1 MQHVI
6 FVAPFA
12 LDATMRFVR
21 PAAGLPGVKLGLIG
35 QEPVEKLPEDL
46 RSKLS
51 SHYRVDDAMDA
62 GQLEVAVRHVTK
74 ELGGKVDRLIAI
86 LEQLQVPVAQV
97 RAKLGLPGLSVEA
110 AQNFRDKARMKN
122 VLRSSGLPCAKHK
135 LATSAQDAYTFAEQ
149 VGYPIV
155 VKPPAGAG
163 AKNTFRVESHE
174 QLAGYLKTS
183 PIKSGDPVL
192 LEEFILGE
200 EYSFDSVTINGRQ
213 VFHSI
218 GRYSPTPLDVLQ
230 NPWIQWVV
238 YLPRRIDGPEF
249 KPIHEAGPRALDALG
264 MNTGL
269 THMEWFRRKDGSIA
283 ISEVAARPPGAQFT
297 TLMSYAHDKDMYKA
311 WVELM
316 VFERFDVPERK
327 YSAGAAYLRGQGT
340 GRVKSIRGLEQAQRE
355 LGDLVVEA
363 KLPQVG
369 QSPKDGYEGEGYVIV
384 RHQDTQVVVDALKRL
399 IETIR
404 VDLG

>member
-1 MQHVI
+1 MRNVI

-12 LDATMRFVR
+12 LDATMRFVT
-21 PAAGLPGVKLGLIG
+21 PAANLPGVRLAIIG
-35 QEPVEKLPEDL
+35 QEPADSMPKELREKL
-46 RSKLS
+46 SA
-51 SHYRVDDAMDA
+51 HYRVEDAMQPD
-62 GQLEVAVRHVTK
+62 QLMTAVRAISK
-74 ELGGKVDRLIAI
+74 GWNAKPDRLIAI
-86 LEQLQVPVAQV
+86 LEQLQVPVAEV

-110 AQNFRDKARMKN
+110 AHNFRDKARMKT
-122 VLRSSGLPCAKHK
+122 VLRKHDLPCAKHRLCHNAADA
-135 LATSAQDAYTFAEQ
+135 LAFAESA
-149 VGYPIV
+149 GYPIV

-163 AKNTFRVESHE
+163 ARNTHRVDDRT
-174 QLAGYLKTS
+174 QLDAYLKTQ
-183 PIKSGDPVL
+183 PIRAEEPVL
-192 LEEFILGE
+192 FEEFILGE
-200 EYSFDSVTINGRQ
+200 EFSFDSVTIGKKH

-249 KPIHEAGPRALDALG
+249 AKIHVAGPKALDALG
-264 MNTGL
+264 MSTGL

-316 VFERFDVPERK
+316 VFDTFDIPERK
-327 YSAGAAYLRGQGT
+327 FSAGAAYLRGQGQ
-340 GRVKSIRGLEQAQRE
+340 GRVKSIRGLEQAQKE
-355 LGDLVVEA
+355 LGELVVEA
-363 KLPQVG
+363 KLPQIG
-369 QSPKDGYEGEGYVIV
+369 MSPKEGYEGEGFVIV
-384 RHQDTQVVVDALKRL
+384 RHQDTAVVEKALQRM
-399 IETIR
+399 IELVR

>member
-51 SHYRVDDAMDA
+51 AHYRVDDAMDA

-86 LEQLQVPVAQV
+86 LEQLQVPVAEV
-97 RAKLGLPGLSVEA
+97 REKLGLPGLTVEA

-135 LATSAQDAYTFAEQ
+135 LATTAQEAYTFAEQ

-174 QLAGYLKTS
+174 QLASSLKSS
-183 PIKSGDPVL
+183 PIRAGEPIL

-213 VFHSI
+213 MFHSI

-249 KPIHEAGPRALDALG
+249 KAIHEAGPRALDALG

>member
-1 MQHVI
+1 MQNVI

-21 PAAGLPGVKLGLIG
+21 PAADLPDVRLAVIG
-35 QEPVEKLPEDL
+35 QEPIESLPVELREKL
-46 RSKLS
+46 SG
-51 SHYRVDDAMDA
+51 HYRVDDAMNAD
-62 GQLEVAVRHVTK
+62 QLVTAVRHIAK
-74 ELGGKVDRLIAI
+74 EWGGKVDRLIAI
-86 LEQLQVPVAQV
+86 LEQLQVPVAEV

-110 AQNFRDKARMKN
+110 AHNFRDKARMKN
-122 VLRSSGLPCAKHK
+122 VLRAHDIPCAKHR
-135 LATSAQDAYTFAEQ
+135 LCRDAREAIAFADAT
-149 VGYPIV
+149 GYPLVI
-155 VKPPAGAG
+155 KPPAGAG
-163 AKNTFRVESHE
+163 ARNTHRVDDRAQLES
-174 QLAGYLKTS
+174 YLES
-183 PIKSGDPVL
+183 APIRAEDPVL

-200 EYSFDSVTINGRQ
+200 EHSFDTVTIGGRH

-218 GRYSPTPLDVLQ
+218 GKYSPTPLDVLQ

-249 KPIHEAGPRALDALG
+249 AAIHKAGPRALDALG
-264 MNTGL
+264 MVTGL
-269 THMEWFRRKDGSIA
+269 THMEWFRRNDGSIA

-327 YSAGAAYLRGQGT
+327 FSAGAAYLRGQGQ
-340 GRVKSIRGLEQAQRE
+340 GRVKSVRGLEQAQKE

-363 KLPQVG
+363 KLPQIG
-369 QSPKDGYEGEGYVIV
+369 MPPKEGYEGEGFVIV
-384 RHQDTQVVVDALKRL
+384 RHPDTAVVERALKRM
-399 IETIR
+399 IELVR
-404 VDLG
+404 VEMG

>member
-51 SHYRVDDAMDA
+51 AHYRVDDAMDA
-62 GQLEVAVRHVTK
+62 AQLEVAVRHVTK

-135 LATSAQDAYTFAEQ
+135 LATSAHDAFTFAEQ
-149 VGYPIV
+149 VGYPVV